1 LGGAAAAEE
10 HGAVNA
16 LGMDLSSC
24 GFDRVRSRPVK
35 IIKGMKKAAYYPKTR
50 HSPQSSARR
59 FAPAGRFVVP

>member
-1 LGGAAAAEE
+1 MADEGQGAAS
-10 HGAVNA
+10 A
-16 LGMDLSSC
+16 LEMDYSSC